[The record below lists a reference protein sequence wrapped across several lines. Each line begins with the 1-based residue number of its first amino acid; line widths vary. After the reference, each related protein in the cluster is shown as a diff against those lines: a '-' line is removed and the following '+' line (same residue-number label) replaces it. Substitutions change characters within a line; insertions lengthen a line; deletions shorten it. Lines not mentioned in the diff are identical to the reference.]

1 MLIKQSNI
9 YFLNSLFVF
18 LVSLSFLFVRFIFIL
33 MFGFLFWWCHWS
45 FAWFLS
51 FSTLLFFRL
60 FLLFV
65 LQQSLE
71 VGFFIVVGIVW
82 KVFVVIG
89 LNHLGL
95 WFGWGFGWG
104 SYFFLAIIIFFA
116 ALLFDFTVTLF
127 SFNCSQFLHHDFIMV
142 ITRHAVW
149 PWAQS

>member
-1 MLIKQSNI
+1 
-9 YFLNSLFVF
+9 
-18 LVSLSFLFVRFIFIL
+18 
-33 MFGFLFWWCHWS
+33 
-45 FAWFLS
+45 
-51 FSTLLFFRL
+51 
-60 FLLFV
+60 LFV

-71 VGFFIVVGIVW
+71 IGFFIVVGIVW
-82 KVFVVIG
+82 KVFIVIG

-142 ITRHAVW
+142 IRLIIRIKFFIFCVFVFSIEIDLANIITRIVIFFFSFLFW
-149 PWAQS
+149 LIGLLFVIIIWNGVLDSILFGSL